1 MDGQS
6 THPRKAQLDKEEREH
21 LEAVVTEMRDRVEA
35 NVRYQLEDEYGLD
48 EKPDTVGASA
58 DESSLAAAR
67 EDGDASLS
75 ETQENLVEAIELEAA
90 DGHDWED
97 AHEQYITGVG
107 YTIVNR
113 LAALRCME
121 VRDFIDDE
129 VTSFR
134 DDGLTPAADR
144 LVTEEFML
152 EEEAVLEA
160 YRNECDALADEIEI
174 LFDRSTA
181 YSLIDPDDDT
191 YEDLCG
197 MLDEVPDEVWRG
209 DDVLGWVYEYYN
221 VKLLDDLRRKG
232 DREGL
237 EPEDV
242 PAANQFYTPHW
253 VVRML
258 TDNSLGKLYLEDN
271 GTLQETV
278 EAQDALTPDERKNR
292 PLSPDESPDLADF
305 CTYLVPS
312 EEEGEPPAFDGP
324 EDIRVIDPACGSG
337 HFLLYAFDVLE
348 RIWRAETDLDH
359 AEIPRE
365 ILRHNLHGV
374 DLDMRACQLAAF
386 NLYLK
391 GRTRAEAEGATGF
404 DMPEVGI
411 VCADAKVADI
421 EGVEEVFDEVADGK
435 DDVENALR
443 RILDAFEEVHG
454 LGSLLDV
461 RGTLGELFEDGIDQ
475 ESVQITLEDDP
486 TEHHTLGQI
495 LHSLREAVDEHREE
509 DSFLAQDLRSFVRLL
524 DVLAQDYD
532 VALMNPPYGA
542 QNRMPDVVQ
551 NYVDEYYEYTSEF
564 YINFFEVCNRVSKK
578 NGRIGMLVPWSFMFK
593 RSFQDFREDLVGE
606 RGGFDFLAEF
616 GYGVLDNATV
626 GTVGTVIRSRAENS
640 PKGTFL
646 RLHDVETKQKE
657 NSFLETLVETKNTDV
672 PRYYEVDLSEFSD
685 IPGSPICYSI
695 PRTVRDL
702 HKTELKLDAE
712 RADIEGTSVANAV
725 QGLSSGNN
733 DRFIHYHWESDS
745 SGGSLP
751 ISRGGKDAWILPK
764 VTETAQWE
772 ENGKE
777 MARTDSSLLRNQE
790 FYGEGGLTWTYVK
803 RTGRRFGYFPEDSLF
818 DYAGSMLF
826 PEEDISR
833 WQMLAALNSNLY
845 HCLFLS
851 ITTERHWNVGEVG
864 RIPWRR
870 ELEELNKLGELARD
884 QYRVMV
890 ESRLNNPTSPYYIA
904 PSLLPK
910 EEATGFFYDHSHIEK
925 ANEVISIEY
934 QGDSFDKDLRELAR
948 KAETRK
954 LQYRQ
959 ELESLANQIDS
970 IVYSEFGISD
980 SIRENIET
988 EIFLRTSEDPED
1000 REVPD
1005 PESVPEVP
1013 DNLDEQVKDLVH
1025 HFAMEAVREES
1036 DGIIPVEGADEQADM
1051 LDRIVERFEDAYG
1064 EYAEDRLVEVDDIL
1078 GAESAADEAY
1088 PNLRAFV
1095 EDDLFAYHVDTME
1108 NTPILW
1114 KLSTARLL
1122 ADAESE
1128 GFACFVDY
1136 HQLDASLFD
1145 RLGNTYLEPRKSALR
1160 DRQAAAN
1167 QRRND
1172 ESLSTSERAD
1182 ATEEFEFCSSALEQI
1197 AEFEAVL
1204 QELGSTSERDFD
1216 DGDRERVDGLAPKV
1230 AAFREETA
1238 ARIETLERLRE
1249 VNGEEWF
1256 QDTFSDG
1263 FWDKVDEWRDE
1274 WLDALGELEH
1284 ACEEYAKPSDEPV
1297 EAHLADLF
1305 DYFNWRLKGSDHYSS
1320 TGILFMTYYF
1330 EREGSDLLDEDGE
1343 PFGTLTEDEE
1353 LLASLATGIDDASV
1367 LDEEYLQQIAAEE
1380 DVDDVDELPPL
1391 AEFKALAA
1399 EIDDRCQTVD
1409 KQIPA
1414 DWSDRALSEITTAGY
1429 QPIHKHGVAI
1439 NITPLAEQDIV
1450 PEIVE
1455 DKVL

>member
-6 THPRKAQLDKEEREH
+6 TQPRKAQLDKEEREH
-21 LEAVVTEMRDRVEA
+21 LEDVVTEMRDRVEA
-35 NVRYQLEDEYGLD
+35 NVRYQLEDEYDLD
-48 EKPDTVGASA
+48 GEPD
-58 DESSLAAAR
+58 D
-67 EDGDASLS
+67 DASLS
-75 ETQENLVEAIELEAA
+75 EEQEDLVEAIELEAV
-90 DGHDWED
+90 DGNDWD
-97 AHEQYITGVG
+97 DGYEQYITGVG

-129 VTSFR
+129 VTAFR

-160 YRNECDALADEIEI
+160 YRNACDDLAEEIDI

-181 YSLIDPDDDT
+181 YSQIDPDDDT

-197 MLDEVPDEVWRG
+197 MLDEVPNEVWQA

-278 EAQDALTPDERKNR
+278 DAQDSLTPDERKNR
-292 PLSPDESPDLADF
+292 PLSPDESPDITDF

-312 EEEGEPPAFDGP
+312 EEEGEPPEFDGP

-348 RIWRAETDLDH
+348 RIYRAETDLDH

-365 ILRHNLHGV
+365 ILRNNLYGV

-391 GRTRAEAEGATGF
+391 GRTRAEAEGANGF

-421 EGVEEVFDEVADGK
+421 AGVEKVFDEVADGK
-435 DDVENALR
+435 SDVEDALG

-461 RGTLGELFEDGIDQ
+461 RGTLGDLFEDDSEQSG
-475 ESVQITLEDDP
+475 VQITLEDDP
-486 TEHHTLGQI
+486 REDHTLGQI
-495 LHSLREAVDEHREE
+495 LHSLREAVDQHQEE

-524 DVLAQDYD
+524 DVLAQNYD
-532 VALMNPPYGA
+532 VALMNPPYGSK
-542 QNRMPDVVQ
+542 NRMPDIVQ
-551 NYVDEYYEYTSEF
+551 DYVENHYRYSPEF
-564 YINFFEVCNRVSKK
+564 YINFFEVCESLTKSG
-578 NGRIGMLVPWSFMFK
+578 GRTGMLVPRTFMYKHTFE
-593 RSFQDFREDLVGE
+593 DFREEFIGE
-606 RGGFDFLAEF
+606 RGNFDFLSEF
-616 GYGVLDNATV
+616 GIGILDNATV
-626 GTVGTVIRSRAENS
+626 RTVGTVVRSGADPNS
-640 PKGTFL
+640 SGTFI
-646 RLHDVETKQKE
+646 RLHDVDTPEKEATYLDVLSDIETDIDR
-657 NSFLETLVETKNTDV
+657 FF
-672 PRYYEVDLSEFSD
+672 EVQLSEFEH
-685 IPGSPICYSI
+685 IPRTPICYSVPDRI
-695 PRTVRDL
+695 RDL
-702 HKTELKLDAE
+702 HNNEVKLDAE
-712 RADIEGTSVANAV
+712 RAGTDDRSIGDAL
-725 QGLSSGNN
+725 QGLATADD
-733 DRFIHYHWESDS
+733 DRFVRNHWEVNDYATFKPIAK
-745 SGGSLP
+745 GGAE
-751 ISRGGKDAWILPK
+751 AWVVPQ
-764 VTETAQWE
+764 VTETAEWKNDGEILRRSSKQIRTRNE
-772 ENGKE
+772 EKYGKE
-777 MARTDSSLLRNQE
+777 
-790 FYGEGGLTWTYVK
+790 GLTWTFIK
-803 RTGRRFGYFPEDSLF
+803 ETGRRFGYYPPGGLFSHTGFMFIPKDDRSLWTMM
-818 DYAGSMLF
+818 A
-826 PEEDISR
+826 II
-833 WQMLAALNSNLY
+833 NSDLY
-845 HCLFLS
+845 HNLFLS
-851 ITTERHWNVGEVG
+851 ITVGRHWNSGEVG
-864 RIPWRR
+864 CIPWVQ
-870 ELEELNKLGELARD
+870 ELEDIPELESLAKEQYQTKLL
-884 QYRVMV
+884 QRV
-890 ESRLNNPTSPYYIA
+890 NNPVSPYYSG

-910 EEATGFFYDHSHIEK
+910 ESRFDFYYNHPHTHKIEEQIDFDL
-925 ANEVISIEY
+925 NLGIEPPTPNQEISS
-934 QGDSFDKDLRELAR
+934 QAR
-948 KAETRK
+948 KTRLAE
-954 LQYRQ
+954 LRQ
-959 ELESLANQIDS
+959 EQSLEDVFEEINDRLYEALS
-970 IVYSEFGISD
+970 IPEETSRK
-980 SIRENIET
+980 IRT
-988 EIFLRTSEDPED
+988 EIFLRTAEDPEE

-1005 PESVPEVP
+1005 PDSVPELP
-1013 DNLDEQVKDLVH
+1013 ENIDKQVKDLVH
-1025 HFAMEAVREES
+1025 HFAMEAVRKED
-1036 DGIIPVEGADEQADM
+1036 DGIIPLEGTDEQADI

-1095 EDDLFAYHVDTME
+1095 EDDLFDYHVDTME
-1108 NTPILW
+1108 NTPIFW
-1114 KLSTARLL
+1114 KLSTERLL
-1122 ADAESE
+1122 ADAKGE
-1128 GFACFVDY
+1128 GFACFVNY

-1145 RLGNTYLEPRKSALR
+1145 RLSNQYLEPRKAELR
-1160 DRQAAAN
+1160 ERRSAAN

-1182 ATEEFEFCSSALEQI
+1182 ATDEFEFCSSALEQI
-1197 AEFEAVL
+1197 AELEEVM
-1204 QELGSTSERDFD
+1204 QELGSTSEREFD
-1216 DGDRERVDGLAPKV
+1216 DDDRERLSELAPKV

-1238 ARIETLERLRE
+1238 ERIETLERLRE
-1249 VNGEEWF
+1249 MNGEEWF
-1256 QDTFSDG
+1256 QDTFSDN
-1263 FWDKVDEWRDE
+1263 FWNAVDEWRDE
-1274 WLDALGELEH
+1274 WVDALEELEH

-1330 EREGSDLLDEDGE
+1330 DREGSDLLNDDGE
-1343 PFGTLTEDEE
+1343 PFDNLTEDEK

-1367 LDEEYLQQIAAEE
+1367 LDEGYLQQIADDE

-1391 AEFKALAA
+1391 AEFKALAE
-1399 EIDDRCQTVD
+1399 EIDDRCQSVY
-1409 KQIPA
+1409 KQIPS
-1414 DWSDRALSEITTAGY
+1414 DWKDRALSEVTTAGY
-1429 QPIHKHGVAI
+1429 QPNHKHGVAI
-1439 NITPLAEQDIV
+1439 NIAPLAEKDIV
-1450 PEIVE
+1450 PEVVE

>member
-48 EKPDTVGASA
+48 EKPDTVGASSGEPAPA
-58 DESSLAAAR
+58 DAR

-90 DGHDWED
+90 DGHDWEA

-181 YSLIDPDDDT
+181 YSQIDPDDDT

-197 MLDEVPDEVWRG
+197 MLDEVPDEVWRA

-532 VALMNPPYGA
+532 VALMNPPYGSV
-542 QNRMPDVVQ
+542 NRMPDSVTK
-551 NYVDEYYEYTSEF
+551 YVNDRYDYFAEF
-564 YINFFEVCNRVSKK
+564 YINFFEVCDKISKE
-578 NGRIGMLVPWSFMFK
+578 NGRIGMLVPRTFMFK
-593 RSFQDFREDLVGE
+593 NRFETFRHDFVGS
-606 RGGFDFLAEF
+606 RGSFDFLAEY
-616 GYGVLDNATV
+616 GIGVLDNATV
-626 GTVGTVIRSRAENS
+626 RTAGTVVRSGAEQEQS
-640 PKGTFL
+640 GTFI
-646 RLHDVETKQKE
+646 RLHDVSSEAKETVFT
-657 NSFLETLVETKNTDV
+657 NSLSNVETDI
-672 PRYYEVDLSEFSD
+672 RRLYQVDLNEFD
-685 IPGSPICYSI
+685 NIPGKSLSYYI
-695 PRTVRDL
+695 PKEVREL
-702 HKTELKLDAE
+702 HETDFKIDAE
-712 RADIEGTSVANAV
+712 QAEIGNQSIGKARQGLTTANDQRFVRKHWEVANFDSFKPLAMGGETTWIV
-725 QGLSSGNN
+725 PQVSDVVEWGNN
-733 DRFIHYHWESDS
+733 GVPVKRSP
-745 SGGSLP
+745 GSFRTRNEDLY
-751 ISRGGKDAWILPK
+751 GKK
-764 VTETAQWE
+764 
-772 ENGKE
+772 
-777 MARTDSSLLRNQE
+777 
-790 FYGEGGLTWTYVK
+790 GLTWAFIK
-803 RTGRRFGYFPEDSLF
+803 EKGRRFGIFPSGGV
-818 DYAGSMLF
+818 YNNSGCMLI
-826 PEEDISR
+826 PEEG
-833 WQMLAALNSNLY
+833 MSNLKILAIVNSTLY
-845 HCLFLS
+845 HNLILS
-851 ITTERHWNVGEVG
+851 ITPERNWQAGEIGGLPWIEDLEEIEELEELSKKQYQVAIQQRLHNPISPYYTGPQLLPSAEYEPFYSHPHTEKIESNDDISEKTQSSDCKIVKSANRNK
-864 RIPWRR
+864 RR
-870 ELEELNKLGELARD
+870 ELE
-884 QYRVMV
+884 
-890 ESRLNNPTSPYYIA
+890 
-904 PSLLPK
+904 
-910 EEATGFFYDHSHIEK
+910 
-925 ANEVISIEY
+925 
-934 QGDSFDKDLRELAR
+934 LRH
-948 KAETRK
+948 
-954 LQYRQ
+954 
-959 ELESLANQIDS
+959 ELESL
-970 IVYSEFGISD
+970 SD
-980 SIRENIET
+980 SIDRQIFDYLDFNHRLRHELKD

-1036 DGIIPVEGADEQADM
+1036 DGIIPLEGADEQADM

-1216 DGDRERVDGLAPKV
+1216 DGDRERVDELAPKV

-1367 LDEEYLQQIAAEE
+1367 LDDEYLQQIAAEE

-1414 DWSDRALSEITTAGY
+1414 DWADRALSEITTAGY
-1429 QPIHKHGVAI
+1429 QPNHKHGVAI